1 MESSHE
7 LVENRQQQSGH
18 NFIGMSGVN
27 ESGIL
32 YDVLIFLMAAVV
44 VVPAFQRLRTSPV
57 LGYLVAGVLIG
68 PHGLA
73 IIRDSESAHT
83 LAEFGVVFLLFMI
96 GLELSLERLRL
107 LGRFVFGLG
116 ALQVIVTGGAI
127 GGVSLAFGVPKEAAI
142 VIGGGLALS
151 STAFV
156 LQLLIERDEKATS
169 YGKVSFAVLLF
180 QDLAIVPLLMM
191 VSLLG
196 EAEGSF
202 IASMGFAI
210 LKAALA
216 LVLVVGVGRL
226 VLRPVYR
233 IIAES
238 RSSELFIATTLLV
251 VLGVGWLMSLVGISM
266 VLGAFLSGLLLSETE
281 YKHQVEADIRPFRGL
296 LLGLFFMT
304 VGMSIDVTLI
314 WKELLAITWLVVSL
328 MAGKSFITAVLCR
341 LFGVSLTDSV
351 RAGMIL
357 SQGGEFGFVLFLAA
371 STMGLLDAE
380 TTQILLASVTLTM
393 VATPFMAFAGGKFS
407 QFQARRSEIPA
418 AGAEEIAEDVSD
430 HVLIIGFGRV
440 GQTVAKILSAGGIT
454 YVALDMDPRRVA
466 ACHAKGMPCFFG
478 DASQIEILKSAGAS
492 RAKGVVVTI
501 DQPAS
506 ADNIVMALHA
516 FYLDLPIFVR
526 ARDLHHV
533 RLIETA
539 GATQAVPETL
549 EASLQLGAIAMTSM
563 GVSSDEVTGIVQEFR
578 ENDYAALGQTI
589 QR

>member
-1 MESSHE
+1 
-7 LVENRQQQSGH
+7 
-18 NFIGMSGVN
+18 
-27 ESGIL
+27 
-32 YDVLIFLMAAVV
+32 MAAVV

-57 LGYLVAGVLIG
+57 LGYLVAGVIIG

-73 IIRDSESAHT
+73 IIRESESAHT

-96 GLELSLERLRL
+96 GLELSLARLRL

-116 ALQVIVTGGAI
+116 ALQVVVTGCAI
-127 GGVSLAFGVPKEAAI
+127 GGVALALGVPKEAAI

-169 YGKVSFAVLLF
+169 YGKVSFAILLF

-191 VSLLG
+191 VALLG

-202 IASMGFAI
+202 IYSMGFAI
-210 LKAALA
+210 LKAILA
-216 LVLVVGVGRL
+216 LVLVVGIGRL
-226 VLRPVYR
+226 ILRPIYR

-266 VLGAFLSGLLLSETE
+266 VLGAFMSGLLLSETE

-296 LLGLFFMT
+296 LLGLFFIT

-314 WKELLAITWLVVSL
+314 WKELVPITLLVVSL
-328 MAGKSFITAVLCR
+328 MVGKSFITAVLCR
-341 LFGVSLTDSV
+341 IFGVSLTNSV

-371 STMGLLDAE
+371 NTMGLLDGG

-393 VATPFMAFAGGKFS
+393 VATPFMAFVGGKFS
-407 QFQARRSEIPA
+407 QFQAKRSKISV
-418 AGAEEIAEDVSD
+418 AGAEEIAEDESD
-430 HVLIIGFGRV
+430 HVLIVGFGRV
-440 GQTVAKILSAGGIT
+440 GQTVAKILSAGGIS
-454 YVALDMDPRRVA
+454 YVALDMDARRVA

-478 DASQIEILKSAGAS
+478 DASQIEILKSAGVS
-492 RAKGVVVTI
+492 RARGVVVTI

-506 ADNIVMALHA
+506 TDNIVGALHA
-516 FYLDLPIFVR
+516 FFLDLPIFVR
-526 ARDLHHV
+526 ARDLPHS
-533 RLIETA
+533 RRIEA
-539 GATQAVPETL
+539 EGATQAVPETL

-563 GVSSDEVTGIVQEFR
+563 GVSSDEVISIVEEFR
-578 ENDYAALGQTI
+578 NDDYDALSDTVQG
-589 QR
+589 